1 MNPRLIPICLVACC
15 CALASTLSKAEAR
28 NEKLALNVPTLAIP
42 YFAHMRDLATDEA
55 KKLSLELIVQDG
67 QNSSPVQSSNLRNAV
82 TQGVDGVVLSPNDV
96 SALVPAVNDALQS
109 NTPLIT
115 VDRNVIGTSKPVPH
129 VGADNVVGGQAQA
142 KWLIEKFPSG
152 AKILFLRGQPGASP
166 AIDRAKGFFDVIKA
180 AGDKY
185 KVVAD
190 QTANFQRD
198 QGMTVTQNLLTSLGT
213 PPDAIVASNDDMAL
227 GAVSALQQSGLAK
240 GKVAVIGYDAL
251 PDSLRAI
258 RNGEMSATVEQSPG
272 KAVRTALDELA
283 DYLRSKKPMQSV
295 AIQPF
300 VVDSSNLD
308 KAERIAEAK

>member
-1 MNPRLIPICLVACC
+1 MRRSLIPICLIACC
-15 CALASTLSKAEAR
+15 CALASALSKAEAKT
-28 NEKLALNVPTLAIP
+28 EKLALNVPNMAFP
-42 YFAHMRDLATDEA
+42 YFAYMRDVAMDEA
-55 KKLSLELIVQDG
+55 KKLNVELVVQDG
-67 QNSSPVQSSNLRNAV
+67 QDSSPKQSSNLRNAV
-82 TQGVDGVVLSPNDV
+82 TQGLDGVVLSPNDV

-109 NTPLIT
+109 NVPLIT
-115 VDRNVIGTSKPVPH
+115 VDRNVTGTSKPVPH

-142 KWLIEKFPSG
+142 DWLIKKFPNG

-190 QTANFQRD
+190 QTANFQRA

-227 GAVSALQQSGLAK
+227 GAVSALHQSGVAK

-251 PDSLRAI
+251 PDALRAI
-258 RNGEMSATVEQSPG
+258 RDGEMSATVEQSPG
-272 KAVRTALDELA
+272 KTVRIALEELT
-283 DYLRSKKPMQSV
+283 DYLRSKKPMHSV
-295 AIQPF
+295 TIQPF

>member
-1 MNPRLIPICLVACC
+1 
-15 CALASTLSKAEAR
+15 
-28 NEKLALNVPTLAIP
+28 VPTLAIP

-55 KKLSLELIVQDG
+55 KKLNVELIVQDG

-109 NTPLIT
+109 NMPLIT

-142 KWLIEKFPSG
+142 KWLIEKFPNG